1 MAYDPYWANWANSP
15 EGYRTATPP
24 PIGTP
29 LREGDIDRNALVSQP
44 VPSVIAPQS
53 VTPLYNPSAIV
64 PNYGAPA
71 PIGTGTVLA
80 NTAGN
85 VASAASSAV
94 NGASKVASTIG
105 NIASG
110 VGIVTGLIGA
120 GMSIYNAYQARKDQ
134 KRAEAEAR
142 RQYEDYQKRVRAF
155 QKYDRTARDVM
166 TMVEVSG
173 NGEFYLTHRY
183 DKRGRCYSQGY
194 HINYQGNSWNKAVV
208 EFANGEV
215 VDD

>member
-142 RQYEDYQKRVRAF
+142 RRYDDYQKREESRYKDYMNF
-155 QKYDRTARDVM
+155 D
-166 TMVEVSG
+166 
-173 NGEFYLTHRY
+173 LTCV
-183 DKRGRCYSQGY
+183 G
-194 HINYQGNSWNKAVV
+194 
-208 EFANGEV
+208 
-215 VDD
+215 